1 MSEYSDLDDIIDLR
15 DDDSDTLDTGEG
27 SEDDEAEYQLEAS
40 EKSKY
45 LNKTDLEL
53 QRINLRLARSLEAAG
68 LEGDLGA
75 GGHLATEC
83 CKFRELKVPA
93 RIELLKSQ
101 LIEEF
106 EMICQQEQLY
116 VLFLCGEIK
125 TFIKNLWNI
134 IGKKYIWL

>member
-1 MSEYSDLDDIIDLR
+1 MFSQGVDSQQRMSEYSDLDDIIDLR
-15 DDDSDTLDTGEG
+15 DDDSDTLDTGEA
-27 SEDDEAEYQLEAS
+27 SEDDEAEYRLEES

-83 CKFRELKVPA
+83 CKFREVEIPA

-125 TFIKNLWNI
+125 TFIKNL
-134 IGKKYIWL
+134 